1 MRRLLSL
8 IALTLPIWF
17 VQPAMAESTTPVAQ
31 VDASEPVVT
40 RNSYKD
46 WQSIC
51 VSQQEV
57 TNCQITQTMQVE
69 KGGQVSFAKRITLF
83 KQAEKIVMEVTL
95 SLGLNLQ
102 SGIAIQVDESNE
114 INAPFVTCVAQGCA
128 ATVAA
133 DKTLLKLMRDGTT
146 LKVAF
151 RPFAQAEGVLLNA
164 FLRGFTGAVQ
174 VLSN

>member
-8 IALTLPIWF
+8 LALTLPIWF
-17 VQPAMAESTTPVAQ
+17 VQPAMAESTTAVAPV
-31 VDASEPVVT
+31 DPSEPTVI

-51 VSQQEV
+51 VSQQQA

-69 KGGQVSFAKRITLF
+69 KDGEVSFAMRITLF
-83 KQAEKIVMEVTL
+83 KQAENIVMEVTL
-95 SLGLNLQ
+95 PLGLNLQ

-114 INAPFVTCVAQGCA
+114 INIPFVTCVAQGCA
-128 ATVAA
+128 ATIAA
-133 DKTLLKLMRDGTT
+133 DAGLLKLMREGTT

-151 RPFAQAEGVLLNA
+151 RPFAQADGILLNA
-164 FLRGFTGAVQ
+164 SLRGFTGAVQ
-174 VLSN
+174 VLSH